1 MTSANRLPSAAE
13 IQVKFTRPGSTP
25 TNSRKFF
32 NKLNLRRA
40 R

>member
-1 MTSANRLPSAAE
+1 
-13 IQVKFTRPGSTP
+13 VKFTRPGSTP